1 MGNTN
6 YSFLKRISLSQ
17 NFYGNYVYYFHN
29 QLTIKP
35 MNITYGKTT
44 HFVGLTKPKQTYE
57 QSPVGSDQPT
67 HKSQQLKN
75 TWTSQPNFSN
85 KWTAGTPSHQVLTCL
100 ISQKTDMC
108 PPGDESFLHK
118 LKSHHLSSDIKLK
131 VMWQKAG
138 KAGKASAS
146 CYFFLLQLIQSRNQS
161 CHDQTSEAPEMT
173 QNQLIFIL
181 KICIL

>member
-85 KWTAGTPSHQVLTCL
+85 KWTAGTPSHQVPTCL
-100 ISQKTDMC
+100 IRSKNRHVSTRGWILSPQTEIPLFLKWYKAE
-108 PPGDESFLHK
+108 GDVTKSWESWESFSQLLLLSPSAHSVKK
-118 LKSHHLSSDIKLK
+118 LKLP
-131 VMWQKAG
+131 WP
-138 KAGKASAS
+138 
-146 CYFFLLQLIQSRNQS
+146 
-161 CHDQTSEAPEMT
+161 APETT
-173 QNQLIFIL
+173 QN
-181 KICIL
+181 